1 MIMAMLSNELTQG
14 DTAHVNMEE
23 THSREQNLLVTRD
36 QMFKEND
43 KHTHSDIKAQCAH
56 HDDELTHFE
65 DQQNK
70 HSQIYDQLSTKQESV
85 LKTLNQ

>member
-1 MIMAMLSNELTQG
+1 MAMLSNELTQA

-43 KHTHSDIKAQCAH
+43 KQTHADIKGQCNH

-70 HSQIYDQLSTKQESV
+70 HS
-85 LKTLNQ
+85 

>member
-1 MIMAMLSNELTQG
+1 MAMLSNELTQA

-36 QMFKEND
+36 AMFKEND
-43 KHTHSDIKAQCAH
+43 KTAHADIKGQCEH
-56 HDDELTHFE
+56 HDSELANYE

-70 HSQIYDQLSTKQESV
+70 HS
-85 LKTLNQ
+85 